1 MAENNFYEW
10 LELSVEKFEGDPA
23 KLGPILERFITDWN
37 SSKDIK
43 KQNRAAIYQTAMRAA
58 IQDPDQWKQIYE
70 EYKRSVDEKITDAL
84 MMCADSL
91 KYIPSEQVAAIATTY
106 KVSVTYV
113 ESVAKNNGYK
123 LDPTSDPNKTKN
135 QQPIVK
141 YSLKDL
147 EPDSKAKGQ
156 LDSIQKSINELGFP
170 TLAELIDHELVTE
183 TNLYTVPKDEILTAL
198 KEIKKRWSK
207 VSASNKEKHQQKSHF
222 DRICSGMT
230 QFLKSYEI
238 ADYIQYLNWK
248 KVSDILNGIRVQLNS
263 LGLEAL
269 NDKPYNNAIDNIYS
283 VIGDREKAQSIL
295 DSFCIEKNIA
305 YPKPL
310 PNIAVCPYCS
320 NSFEKA
326 NPLQSNCPSCN
337 KSFIVTC
344 PKCGKKKNFLT
355 ESSCDGIDLLQYP
368 YLERQLHETQQA
380 LDTLDITAVRFRIE
394 DICKKWPNF
403 PGCTETINKC
413 KTLENSYG
421 SDLKKLRTLCDTHHY
436 YEARIICD
444 RLGATYPKFK
454 IAHNGIYDAF
464 STADALYKTS
474 KVEKDT
480 DKRIE
485 ILLEVL
491 ALVADHPEAN
501 TDIKSFKLSHIQ
513 GLSGNVSSDGATI
526 VLSWSSNNK
535 PNSVFYTILRK
546 RQTPIS
552 SHSDGEVISVTQSTS
567 FSDSDIIEGEAYY
580 YAVYA
585 SRGPLQTPLSTTSD
599 ALIWLNKPMA
609 WVTPKDSS
617 ASVSWDH
624 SSIEVKAYISDRAI
638 KNFGEGTLCTGLTP
652 TGFDVEHLTNGTK
665 YYIGLSKVVNHLGK
679 EFHSEFSVYSFTPME
694 SIKPPEISK
703 AIGTNDGEYII
714 THLNPVDSANLELY
728 YSTKQA
734 RITCNSSLNLSDLQK
749 ELRKATVKNL
759 GNHQYS
765 INMNGATELYIYPV
779 ICRGEVATIG
789 SYLCLRYAKSIQITK
804 GIVSGNK
811 LCLYIDN
818 WVDGADT
825 LFICYN
831 DDVYPQDKDDA
842 DKRISISKIE
852 YERTRL
858 LEIQNIQNKKY
869 YISIFARKSGEYIPV
884 CNYFF
889 DNSSKSSST
898 INYSFQVSMI
908 GKLSIILESNA
919 TNLPA
924 IDVCVENGCVP
935 LTKQSGTVIYTIPT
949 GLNGNTTVKV
959 PNYTV
964 KRNTYAKLFTDDCS
978 FTLRMKSGNGKI
990 K

>member
-58 IQDPDQWKQIYE
+58 IQDPEQWKQIYE

-113 ESVAKNNGYK
+113 ESVAKKNGYK
-123 LDPTSDPNKTKN
+123 LDPTLDPNKTKN
-135 QQPIVK
+135 QQSTVK

-248 KVSDILNGIRVQLNS
+248 KVSDILNGIRAQLNS

-320 NSFEKA
+320 NSFEKT

-337 KSFIVTC
+337 KSFIVAC
-344 PKCGKKKNFLT
+344 PKCGKKKNFLS

-368 YLERQLHETQQA
+368 YLERQLLETQQMLDA
-380 LDTLDITAVRFRIE
+380 LAITAVRIRIE
-394 DICKKWPNF
+394 DISKKWPNF
-403 PGCTETINKC
+403 PGCTETISKC
-413 KTLENSYG
+413 KTLESSYG
-421 SDLKKLRTLCDTHHY
+421 SDLKKLRTLCDTHQY

-454 IAHNGIYDAF
+454 IAHKGIYEAI
-464 STADALYKTS
+464 STADGLYKTS
-474 KVEKDT
+474 KAEKDP

-491 ALVADHPEAN
+491 TLVADHPEAN
-501 TDIKSFKLSHIQ
+501 TDIKSHKLSPIQ
-513 GLSGNVSSDGATI
+513 GLSGNISSDSGAI

-546 RQTPIS
+546 RKTPIS

-585 SRGPLQTPLSTTSD
+585 SRGPLQTSLNATSD
-599 ALIWLNKPMA
+599 ALIWLKKPI
-609 WVTPKDSS
+609 VFITPKDSS

-624 SSIEVKAYISDRAI
+624 SSIDVKAFISDRVI

-652 TGFDVEHLTNGTK
+652 TGFDVEHLINGTK
-665 YYIGLSKVVNHLGK
+665 YYIGLSKVVKHLGK

-734 RITCNSSLNLSDLQK
+734 RITCNSTLNLSDLQK
-749 ELRKATVKNL
+749 ELRKANVKNL
-759 GNHQYS
+759 GNYQYS

-825 LFICYN
+825 LFVCYN

-858 LEIQNIQNKKY
+858 LEIPNIQNQKY
-869 YISIFARKSGEYIPV
+869 YVSIFARKSGEYIPV

-924 IDVCVENGCVP
+924 IDVCIENGCVP
-935 LTKQSGTVIYTIPT
+935 LTKQSGTVIYTIPA

-964 KRNTYAKLFTDDCS
+964 KKNTYAKLFTDDCG